1 MILAIIALLIGA
13 GYYVYIQ
20 LEPECA
26 ICRRPMHKATSYS
39 ILLEDE
45 SSVEVCCPRCGL
57 HFQQGRR
64 DVADA
69 QVADFSTG
77 PLCGEQLGP
86 SLLPDGP
93 DSERSLGHA
102 IPAGLGSVSAESG
115 CLQEPG
121 SGRGVLAAA
130 GRSHQNLRP
139 IAAAVTRR
147 ASLKL
152 LVTEQDPRSRCDR
165 IPWDQAGCIVRLN
178 AIHGIRRSSHD
189 DTWQW

>member
-77 PLCGEQLGP
+77 ERVPADEAHYVENSSVHLCCPMDPIPKDRSGTQYPLAWDRCLP
-86 SLLPDGP
+86 SLVAF
-93 DSERSLGHA
+93 RN
-102 IPAGLGSVSAESG
+102 
-115 CLQEPG
+115 
-121 SGRGVLAAA
+121 R
-130 GRSHQNLRP
+130 
-139 IAAAVTRR
+139 
-147 ASLKL
+147 
-152 LVTEQDPRSRCDR
+152 
-165 IPWDQAGCIVRLN
+165 DQAVEFSRQRGGHIKTYAQLLQQLQGEP
-178 AIHGIRRSSHD
+178 H
-189 DTWQW
+189 